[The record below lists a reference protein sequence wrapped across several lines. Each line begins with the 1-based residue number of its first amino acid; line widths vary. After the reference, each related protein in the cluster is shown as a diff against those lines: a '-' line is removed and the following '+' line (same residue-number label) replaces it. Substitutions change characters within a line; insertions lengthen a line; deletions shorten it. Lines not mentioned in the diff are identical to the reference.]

1 MKKLTRL
8 AALAMAACFLI
19 NTTAFA
25 APKSSST
32 KSSKTTTAAAEET
45 TVSDDETTTEAVT
58 EGVTEDVTE
67 DATETTTEAA
77 VEETT
82 AEPVDAVS
90 EATLVSPFE
99 DVDVNTETGKN
110 IIKMYDVGI
119 LAGYNEDGKLVF
131 KPDGNITRAE
141 LSRIFNGVFKYS
153 PSEEQLANVVDFAD
167 NTDSE
172 AWYYNDVR
180 TAQVAGYINGFE
192 DNTFRA
198 KENFTRQQACVII
211 DLITGVN
218 TYDNDLVITDEVSEW
233 ADKYVNWA
241 VTAGL
246 FELEEGNTF
255 RATQNITRAEV
266 CNLLSIFVVEEEPKA
281 ENETVDEEASTEA
294 TTEEVTVKTANG
306 TVVKYTIGGGGG
318 GGSTSSS
325 STKTNTN
332 TNTNTNTTTNT
343 TKETSTETT
352 TAASSNNSSGTKVT
366 EKATEKATQKV
377 TEKPT
382 ETTTANTQ
390 KPTETPSV
398 NNVTEPSADIIAAL
412 ESVYNTLI
420 NNVAPNCSTA
430 AEKAVSKQISNA
442 IGRYLGNHSYNI
454 SAAAD
459 EAIASYRAL
468 SDSEKKE
475 LRNLIVTYANV
486 NDLLKLQETYFPGLL

>member
-32 KSSKTTTAAAEET
+32 KSAKTTTAAAEET
-45 TVSDDETTTEAVT
+45 TVTDEETTTEA
-58 EGVTEDVTE
+58 VTE
-67 DATETTTEAA
+67 DATETTTEA
-77 VEETT
+77 VIEETT
-82 AEPVDAVS
+82 AEPVDAFS

-110 IIKMYDVGI
+110 IIKMYDLGI

-131 KPDGNITRAE
+131 KPEGNITRAE

-266 CNLLSIFVVEEEPKA
+266 CNLLSVFVVEEEPKA

-294 TTEEVTVKTANG
+294 TTEEVTIKTANG

-332 TNTNTNTTTNT
+332 TNTNTTTNT

-352 TAASSNNSSGTKVT
+352 TAASSNNNSGTKVT
-366 EKATEKATQKV
+366 EKATQKATEKATQKV

-390 KPTETPSV
+390 KPTETPSANTV
-398 NNVTEPSADIIAAL
+398 SEPSADVIAAL